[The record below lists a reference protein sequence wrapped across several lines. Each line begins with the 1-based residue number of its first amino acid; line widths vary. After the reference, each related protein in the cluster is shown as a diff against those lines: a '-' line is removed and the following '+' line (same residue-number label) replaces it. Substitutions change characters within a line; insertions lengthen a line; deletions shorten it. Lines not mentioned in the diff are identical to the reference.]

1 VEVYAVIKEPTVD
14 GLIHSIRA
22 GARPTYFLFWGHRAS
37 GGSTVGQWCLSQW
50 WPAAFTVEGT
60 TYSTAEHFMM
70 VAKAR
75 LFADA
80 SAARHILAAPDPAA
94 AKKLGRAVRGF
105 DEKVWAS
112 ARYAIV
118 VAGNT
123 AKFSQHPALGSF
135 LLSIRE
141 DVIVEASPVDAIWGI
156 GLAQNSP
163 DARNPERWRGRNL
176 LGFALM
182 DVRAIL
188 RTRAS

>member
-1 VEVYAVIKEPTVD
+1 
-14 GLIHSIRA
+14 
-22 GARPTYFLFWGHRAS
+22 
-37 GGSTVGQWCLSQW
+37 
-50 WPAAFTVEGT
+50 
-60 TYSTAEHFMM
+60 MM

-75 LFADA
+75 LFGDA
-80 SAARHILAAPDPAA
+80 SAASRILAAPDPAA

-112 ARYAIV
+112 ARYALV

-123 AKFSQHPALGSF
+123 AKFSQHPELGSF

-141 DVIVEASPVDAIWGI
+141 DVIVEASPVDTIWGI

-163 DARNPERWRGRNL
+163 DALNPERWRGRNL

-182 DVRAIL
+182 DVRAAL
-188 RTRAS
+188 RNRASSAGTET